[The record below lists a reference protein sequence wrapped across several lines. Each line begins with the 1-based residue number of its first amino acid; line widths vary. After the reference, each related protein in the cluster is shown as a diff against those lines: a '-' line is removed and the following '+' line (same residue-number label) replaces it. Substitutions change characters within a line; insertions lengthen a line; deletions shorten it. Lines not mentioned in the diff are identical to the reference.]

1 MSFQILD
8 DRLVVD
14 QVLFVFGEVLGADVL
29 YFLDFGV
36 VLEVNVVVALIHFA
50 GFVRDS
56 LQSRGVL
63 RHDFLME
70 LVLNTFNV
78 FGDFANL
85 LSESGLRGCVQV
97 LRAGIHHSNA
107 VIEFSFFNV

>member
-1 MSFQILD
+1 M
-8 DRLVVD
+8 
-14 QVLFVFGEVLGADVL
+14 LFVFGEVLGADVL

-36 VLEVNVVVALIHFA
+36 VLDVNVVVALIHFA

-56 LQSRGVL
+56 LQSRCVL